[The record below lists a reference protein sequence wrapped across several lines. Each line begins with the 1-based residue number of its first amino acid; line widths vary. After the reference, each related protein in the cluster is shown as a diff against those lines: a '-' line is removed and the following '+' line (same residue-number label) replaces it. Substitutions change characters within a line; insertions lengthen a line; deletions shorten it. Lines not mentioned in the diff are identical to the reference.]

1 MRFFRSRATLRNLIK
16 ARWPW
21 LLALVGWGQ
30 PAAAQ
35 PQQYRFSQAI
45 LAQWQA
51 DTLWN
56 NYQNYAVQFSQ
67 IGDYPHTLAAQT
79 AYEAGRTGGD
89 TNIKFDPAYLARF
102 HAVGA
107 QTEILKHTASRQ
119 LVLLNEAH
127 YQPLNRVFTR
137 SLLMGLYRQGFRY
150 LCLEDLGNGPD
161 ADANLNQ
168 RKYPVQ
174 DAGYYSIE
182 PQYGDLERY
191 ALQLGF
197 TLVPYEYVPTEKA
210 TDFMA
215 QMLARESGQARNIQQ
230 LLVRDPQAKI
240 VVHCGYG
247 HLIKNL
253 NPDGNFGFM
262 GAFLKKYTG
271 LEPFAIHQVDLL
283 EHADPKLDNPY
294 RALMR
299 ASEPSVYVDARGAL
313 FNSAQ
318 DSAKWDASVYFPPTT
333 YAHGRP
339 TWLLMGNNRH
349 YYRPPARQ
357 ITVAYPCRVQA
368 YRTGEDVAQAVP
380 TDIIELQ
387 NAQEDHA
394 LVLEKG
400 PYILL
405 LKNAQGARQQL
416 TVRVP

>member
-1 MRFFRSRATLRNLIK
+1 MRLFSGYSILKILVV
-16 ARWPW
+16 ARW
-21 LLALVGWGQ
+21 LGVLALAGWSR

-35 PQQYRFSQAI
+35 PQQYRFAQAI
-45 LAQWQA
+45 LAQWRA

-79 AYEAGRTGGD
+79 AYEAGRKGGD
-89 TNIKFDPAYLARF
+89 TNVKFDPAYLARF
-102 HAVGA
+102 HAVTA
-107 QTEILKHTASRQ
+107 QAEILKHTAGRR

-127 YQPLNRVFTR
+127 YQPLNLVFTR
-137 SLLMGLYRQGFRY
+137 SLLAGLYRQGFRY
-150 LCLEDLGNGPD
+150 LCLEDLSNGSY
-161 ADANLNQ
+161 ADAGLNQ

-174 DAGYYSIE
+174 ASGYYSIE
-182 PQYGDLERY
+182 PQYGDLERH

-197 TLVPYEYVPTEKA
+197 TLVPYEFVPTEKA
-210 TDFMA
+210 TDFGA
-215 QMLARESGQARNIQQ
+215 QMMAREAGQARNIQQ
-230 LLVRDPQAKI
+230 ILGRDPKARI

-253 NPDGNFGFM
+253 SADGNFGFM
-262 GAFLKKYTG
+262 GAFLKKNTG

-283 EHADPKLDNPY
+283 EHADPRLDNPY
-294 RALMR
+294 RALMH
-299 ASEPSVYVDARGAL
+299 ATEPSVYVDAQGAL

-318 DSAKWDASVYFPPTT
+318 NPDKWDASVYFPPTA

-339 TWLLMGNNRH
+339 TWLLMGNARH

-357 ITVAYPCRVQA
+357 LTVAYPCRVQA
-368 YRTGEDVAQAVP
+368 YRAGEDVTQAVP
-380 TDIIELQ
+380 ADVIELQ

-400 PYILL
+400 PYTLL
-405 LKNAQGARQQL
+405 LENAQGVRQQL
-416 TVRVP
+416 AVRVP